1 MEIKDSIVIVTG
13 ASSGIGLSTAQLLAQ
28 QGAKVVLAART
39 VERLEEISRELPD
52 SLVVPTDMTDF
63 QAVKD
68 MVRKTEE
75 HYGRVDALVNNA
87 GRGYEATL
95 EEIDPETF
103 EMLFRLNVL
112 GPVIAMQQVIPIMRK
127 QGGGC
132 IVNISSGTSL
142 MKIPAY
148 GAYSSSKRALNGLSL
163 TAREELAAD
172 NIRVSLVYPRITATN
187 FGANKI
193 SSGSNARQRLQNRPA
208 TDYSS
213 GDNPEY
219 IAGIILKALLEGEAE
234 YFAHEQMKQLGR

>member
-1 MEIKDSIVIVTG
+1 MQIQNSIVIVTG
-13 ASSGIGLSTAQLLAQ
+13 ASSGIGLSTARRLAQ
-28 QGAKVVLAART
+28 QGAKVVLAARS
-39 VERLEEISRELPD
+39 VEKLQEVSRELPD

-63 QAVKD
+63 QAIKD
-68 MVRKTEE
+68 MVRKAEL

-87 GRGYEATL
+87 GRGYEATI
-95 EEIDPETF
+95 EEIEPETF

-112 GPVIAMQQVIPIMRK
+112 APVIAMQQVIPIMRK
-127 QGGGC
+127 QGGGA

-172 NIRVSLVYPRITATN
+172 NIKVSLVYPALTATN

-193 SSGSNARQRLQNRPA
+193 SSNSNARQRLQNGPA

-213 GDNPEY
+213 GDTPEY
-219 IAGIILKALLEGEAE
+219 IAEIILKALLEGEAE
-234 YFAHEQMKQLGR
+234 YFAHERMKQLGK